1 MLAHEQEL
9 LDSFKPFASAIANIF
24 QSLKILVLVAIT
36 VILFMNLFTW
46 TLFQYL
52 QVQLSSPSGI
62 CVATS
67 SSHPQTYPPSSG
79 ARSTED
85 RLSYSVVAYQ
95 PANTHECSEPEQ
107 LQFTEL
113 NPSNVSQTSC
123 RSVTSHFKTRGR
135 LGDVGYSET
144 NV

>member
-9 LDSFKPFASAIANIF
+9 LDSFEPFASAITNIF

-36 VILFMNLFTW
+36 VVLFMNLFTW

-67 SSHPQTYPPSSG
+67 SHPQTYPPSSG

-85 RLSYSVVAYQ
+85 HRLSYSVVAYQ
-95 PANTHECSEPEQ
+95 PANTHECSEPE

-113 NPSNVSQTSC
+113 NPSGVSQTSD
-123 RSVTSHFKTRGR
+123 RSVPSHFKTRGR